1 MSKYSLQKIEKNKT
15 LKYFLQKPSFLSS
28 EDEKKLIDFIKSD
41 KIREFYNYA
50 SNIIKK
56 TRDVANLYI
65 YLIDKLESQNISNE
79 EIKNHVCWRLFN
91 ISSIGWLRIN
101 DPEIVEYCKNNT
113 TDKNLLKEIKATKLV
128 KWFKEYLEFVQLEKQ
143 ISNNFEQV
151 EENVKNYF
159 SFINKLIKSKKI
171 KQEKYDEIIGYLQ
184 EETSIYKGKQIIGS
198 LISKKLQEKL
208 DLRMIV
214 PKLSI
219 SKSNSNLLLRR
230 EE

>member
-208 DLRMIV
+208 GFRMIV